1 MQLPQAF
8 KKQMMDML
16 QKEYNEFESA
26 LSSTPPISIR
36 RNPLKPVSDF
46 NGSTLPDGEVGWCR
60 TGEYLPTRPSFT
72 TDPLFHAGCYYVQEA
87 SSMFIEQFIVQHA
100 PSHALTALDLC
111 AAPGGKSTL
120 LQTLLPPGSL
130 LFSNE
135 INRQRS
141 QILKENI
148 MKWGCDNVVVTNNSS
163 IDYAASGLTFD
174 LILCD
179 VPCSGEGMFRKDPD
193 SIHEWSEANVAN
205 CHSLQREI
213 VSSIWDSLV
222 PGGLLLYSTCT
233 YNTQEDESN
242 AKYIAKELGGI
253 PLSVDLI
260 SEWHV
265 DSKNYLGDSQPV
277 YHFFP
282 HKAKGEGFFVCGFRK
297 PGEKSETKADKKTKR
312 NKEREIKK
320 SNSSTYLSWLTAP
333 ETFLIDSDDRN
344 NIYAIP
350 KAHQALIKKAD
361 KKLNVIHK
369 GIHIGE
375 MKGNTVKPAHGL
387 SMSAHLN
394 PSSFPSREV
403 DTTTALSYL
412 RCESL
417 GFPDSPLGF
426 LLLTYHGIPLGFVKN
441 VGNRCNNLYPH
452 EWRIRFK

>member
-1 MQLPQAF
+1 MACGF
-8 KKQMMDML
+8 KKL
-16 QKEYNEFESA
+16 PIGEFKYLDTKQLDDRFYKVKKFDFEKGDIDLDITFA
-26 LSSTPPISIR
+26 IKVGKK
-36 RNPLKPVSDF
+36 LK
-46 NGSTLPDGEVGWCR
+46 G
-60 TGEYLPTRPSFT
+60 
-72 TDPLFHAGCYYVQEA
+72 
-87 SSMFIEQFIVQHA
+87 
-100 PSHALTALDLC
+100 
-111 AAPGGKSTL
+111 
-120 LQTLLPPGSL
+120 
-130 LFSNE
+130 
-135 INRQRS
+135 
-141 QILKENI
+141 
-148 MKWGCDNVVVTNNSS
+148 
-163 IDYAASGLTFD
+163 
-174 LILCD
+174 
-179 VPCSGEGMFRKDPD
+179 
-193 SIHEWSEANVAN
+193 
-205 CHSLQREI
+205 
-213 VSSIWDSLV
+213 
-222 PGGLLLYSTCT
+222 
-233 YNTQEDESN
+233 
-242 AKYIAKELGGI
+242 
-253 PLSVDLI
+253 
-260 SEWHV
+260 
-265 DSKNYLGDSQPV
+265 
-277 YHFFP
+277 
-282 HKAKGEGFFVCGFRK
+282 
-297 PGEKSETKADKKTKR
+297 
-312 NKEREIKK
+312 NKEREKNN

>member
-1 MQLPQAF
+1 M
-8 KKQMMDML
+8 
-16 QKEYNEFESA
+16 
-26 LSSTPPISIR
+26 
-36 RNPLKPVSDF
+36 
-46 NGSTLPDGEVGWCR
+46 
-60 TGEYLPTRPSFT
+60 
-72 TDPLFHAGCYYVQEA
+72 
-87 SSMFIEQFIVQHA
+87 
-100 PSHALTALDLC
+100 
-111 AAPGGKSTL
+111 
-120 LQTLLPPGSL
+120 
-130 LFSNE
+130 
-135 INRQRS
+135 
-141 QILKENI
+141 
-148 MKWGCDNVVVTNNSS
+148 
-163 IDYAASGLTFD
+163 
-174 LILCD
+174 
-179 VPCSGEGMFRKDPD
+179 
-193 SIHEWSEANVAN
+193 
-205 CHSLQREI
+205 
-213 VSSIWDSLV
+213 SSIWDSLV

-242 AKYIAKELGGI
+242 AKYIAEELGGI

-394 PSSFPSREV
+394 PSSFPSIEV